1 MSGEGS
7 SQVHTKTVVL
17 QYAERCRLLECGGV
31 VADCDSPDRRRK
43 PATVASRCGNPVRHQ
58 PVSDRLKC
66 PSVGTLREDPLG
78 DLQRKGWRCSQS
90 LTTGAL
96 GRQGISGA
104 LTDQPALVLGTRNDD
119 IRRHL
124 ASRRASVDVKVG
136 EVQRPALASGSL
148 HQTRTVHNRATQPV
162 HRGHQQSTDL
172 AATHRLQGCKC
183 GGATFQGFRTD
194 ALVAVLPDNG
204 QPLALGVSGD
214 GRALGFEP
222 KSGQRLFGCRYAQVG
237 DHRAGR
243 SSGAAVAPPA
253 PRCSPVLRGPAS
265 PPRSPIVCGTAV
277 GTPVSRP
284 AQHLQRRGE
293 HCCPDRSQRTRFRSQ
308 Q

>member
-66 PSVGTLREDPLG
+66 PSVGTLRKDPLG

-119 IRRHL
+119 VRCHL
-124 ASRRASVDVKVG
+124 ASRRASVDVEVG

-162 HRGHQQSTDL
+162 HLGHQQSTCL

-183 GGATFQGFRTD
+183 GGATFQGFRTRHWPQGPSILTSFCCSRRQGCGG
-194 ALVAVLPDNG
+194 ARWPHCGSVMST
-204 QPLALGVSGD
+204 LGVAASALSG
-214 GRALGFEP
+214 
-222 KSGQRLFGCRYAQVG
+222 
-237 DHRAGR
+237 
-243 SSGAAVAPPA
+243 
-253 PRCSPVLRGPAS
+253 
-265 PPRSPIVCGTAV
+265 
-277 GTPVSRP
+277 
-284 AQHLQRRGE
+284 RR
-293 HCCPDRSQRTRFRSQ
+293 RR
-308 Q
+308 